1 MNYAAILRNMRQQD
15 VLMAVGVVALIVMF
29 FVPLPSPILDVLI
42 AANITIGMLILLTVL
57 FVKRALEFTAF
68 PMLLLITTT
77 FRLGLN
83 VASTRLIL
91 ENGHTSTQAAGHII
105 EAFGKVIMGGNF
117 VIGMVIFTVLILVN
131 FIVITKGSGRIAEVA
146 ARFTL
151 DSLPGKQMAID
162 ADLNAG
168 LINEEQART
177 RRSELEQETGF
188 YGAMDGASKFVR
200 GDAIAGLIITGINI
214 AVGMIV
220 GMAQHGMSAGD
231 AANRYFVLTVGD
243 GLVAYI
249 PALTISIAAG
259 MLVAKSG
266 TNAGAGT
273 VVLGQMSNNP
283 RALFATSALIF
294 LISLLPNMPMLPF
307 WLLSGSLGAAGWYAF
322 QRTEQERI
330 NAKRAEEM
338 KKEAETRQAGATAAA
353 SNEPPLASLLHV
365 DTLRLELGY
374 GLLNLID
381 EAKGGRLTE
390 QIKATRRQL
399 ARDLGFVI
407 PSVRIQDNLQ
417 LKPGDYQIFI
427 KETRAGGGALEPG
440 MLLAMDPT
448 NGAAPP
454 IEGRDTTEPTFG
466 LPARWIAD
474 SQRENAQFNGYTVVD
489 NSNVIVTHLTEI
501 VKDNLADLLT
511 RSELDKLLDEVRGT
525 HGKLIDEL
533 VPEKI
538 SKPVLQ
544 KVLQNLLRERVSIR
558 DLPTIL
564 EALAEVVPG
573 LRNLTLLTEHVRSR
587 LSRQLTAQHLGP
599 DGILPIV
606 ALSPAWEKEFSEAI
620 MTTDKDGTE
629 RQLAM
634 APDKIQA
641 FLRSSMDTFN
651 RQFNSGISPILLTSA
666 PTRPFARLLVERSL
680 PSVAVLAQTEI
691 NPKAKLRTVAT
702 V

>member
-1 MNYAAILRNMRQQD
+1 MEFSANLRKLLVNARQRD
-15 VLMAVGVVALIVMF
+15 VLLAMAVVTLIVMF
-29 FVPLPSPILDVLI
+29 FVPLPAFMLDILI
-42 AANITIGMLILLTVL
+42 ATNITLGLLILLTVM

-68 PMLLLITTT
+68 PMLLLVTTT
-77 FRLGLN
+77 FRLALN

-91 ENGHTSTQAAGHII
+91 ENGHTSAAAAGHII
-105 EAFGKVIMGGNF
+105 EAFGLVIMGGNF
-117 VIGMVIFTVLILVN
+117 VIGLVIFTVLILVN

-168 LINEEQART
+168 LINEDVART

-200 GDAIAGLIITGINI
+200 GDAIAGLIITAINVMVGIV
-214 AVGMIV
+214 VGTM
-220 GMAQHGMSAGD
+220 QHGMTVTE
-231 AANRYFVLTVGD
+231 AANRYLMMTVGD

-266 TNAGAGT
+266 TNQGAGT
-273 VVLGQMSNNP
+273 VVFTQMATNP
-283 RALFATSALIF
+283 RALIVTAGLIF
-294 LISLLPNMPMLPF
+294 VISFLPNMPIIPF
-307 WLLSGSLGAAGWYAF
+307 WLLGASLAAAGWYSYQASLKPAEL
-322 QRTEQERI
+322 TPEQQ
-330 NAKRAEEM
+330 AKLEEE
-338 KKEAETRQAGATAAA
+338 KIAAA
-353 SNEPPLASLLHV
+353 PPPEQPLASLLHV

-374 GLLNLID
+374 GLLGLID
-381 EAKGGRLTE
+381 ESKGGRLTE

-427 KETRAGGGALEPG
+427 KETKAGSGTLEPG
-440 MLLAMDPT
+440 MLLAMDPS
-448 NGAAPP
+448 GGSAVA
-454 IEGRDTTEPTFG
+454 IDGRETIEPTFG
-466 LPARWIAD
+466 LPAKWIAEN
-474 SQRENAQFNGYTVVD
+474 QRETAQFNGYTVVD
-489 NSNVIVTHLTEI
+489 NANVVVTHLTEI

-511 RSELDKLLDEVRGT
+511 RAELDKLLDELKGT

-558 DLPTIL
+558 DLPSIL
-564 EALAEVVPG
+564 EAISEVTPG

-587 LSRQLTAQHLGP
+587 LSRQLTAQHLGQ

-606 ALSPAWEKEFSEAI
+606 ALSPAWEKEFTDAI
-620 MTTDKDGTE
+620 ISVDKDGTE

-634 APDKIQA
+634 APDKIQS
-641 FLRSSMDTFN
+641 FLRTTAETFN
-651 RQFNSGISPILLTSA
+651 RQFNSGLSPILLTSPGA
-666 PTRPFARLLVERSL
+666 RPFARLLVERTL
-680 PSVAVLAQTEI
+680 PTVAVLAQTEI
-691 NPKAKLRTVAT
+691 SPKAKLRTVAT